1 MLGRDEQIQP
11 GFVDF
16 QNFAQGFVSLVGRLF
31 FRPGNFKKPTSWDFA
46 RVVTQGWTET
56 EK

>member
-16 QNFAQGFVSLVGRLF
+16 QNFAQGFRFARRKAMFKVSQFQKTTR
-31 FRPGNFKKPTSWDFA
+31 WDFA
-46 RVVTQGWTET
+46 RTVTQGLLE
-56 EK
+56 